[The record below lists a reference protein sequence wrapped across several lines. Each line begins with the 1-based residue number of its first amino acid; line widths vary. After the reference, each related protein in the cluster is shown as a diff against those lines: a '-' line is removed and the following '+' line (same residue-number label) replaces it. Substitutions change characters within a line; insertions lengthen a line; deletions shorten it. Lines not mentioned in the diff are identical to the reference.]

1 MTATILEFVIVLAAI
16 LLGARQGGLAI
27 GYWGGLGLVL
37 LAVIF
42 GVTPTAPP
50 VDVMLIIMAVC
61 MSAAAMDAAGG
72 LEFLVR
78 IAARIIRSNPKYVS
92 IIAPLVG
99 FFLTFFSGTG
109 NLIFAI
115 HPVIYEVAYSAGVR
129 PERPMASAT
138 VAAQIGI
145 TACPISA
152 ATAALLGLFA
162 AYDHAEVTLSSILMV
177 TFPACLIG
185 VLAGSFIYMFWG
197 KELKDDPEYQRRL
210 KAGLVE
216 PPEAISDQPLPKGAK
231 LSVGI
236 FLLGVFL
243 IVLTGFF
250 PELRTIHGKPV
261 SMSLVIEMVML
272 AGAALMVAFCHVN
285 LDVASKSP
293 TLRAGVVSVG
303 AIFGIAW
310 LADSF
315 IGANKGFFMELAGD
329 LAAQA
334 PWLFAFVL
342 FFMSALLTSQ
352 GATTRAIMPLGLTL
366 GIPVPLMIAMFPAV
380 NGLFFLPITGP
391 ALSAVSFDRSGTTK
405 IGKYILNH
413 SFQIPGIVMVVVSVV
428 VAMLLTQLGL

>member
-1 MTATILEFVIVLAAI
+1 MTATILEFLIVLAAI

-50 VDVMLIIMAVC
+50 VDVMLIIIAVC
-61 MSAAAMDAAGG
+61 MSAACMDAAGG
-72 LEFLVR
+72 LDFLVR

-138 VAAQIGI
+138 VAAQVGI
-145 TACPISA
+145 
-152 ATAALLGLFA
+152 
-162 AYDHAEVTLSSILMV
+162 TLSSILMV

-185 VLAGSFIYMFWG
+185 VLVGSFVYMFWG

-216 PPEAISDQPLPKGAK
+216 PPEAISDAPLPKGAR
-231 LSVGI
+231 LSVVI
-236 FLLGVFL
+236 FLFGVLL

-250 PELRTIHGKPV
+250 PELRTINGKAV

-272 AGAALMVAFCHVN
+272 AGAALMAAFCHAN

-413 SFQIPGIVMVVVSVV
+413 SFQIPGIVMVVVSVL

>member
-1 MTATILEFVIVLAAI
+1 MTATIIEFAIVLAAI

-37 LAVIF
+37 LAVFF

-50 VDVMLIIMAVC
+50 VDVMLIIIAVC
-61 MSAAAMDAAGG
+61 MSAACMDAAGG
-72 LEFLVR
+72 LDFLVR

-92 IIAPLVG
+92 VIAPLVG

-129 PERPMASAT
+129 PERPMA
-138 VAAQIGI
+138 
-145 TACPISA
+145 
-152 ATAALLGLFA
+152 TAALIGLFA
-162 AYDHAEVTLSSILMV
+162 AYGHAEVTLSSILMV
-177 TFPACLIG
+177 TFPSCLIG
-185 VLAGSFIYMFWG
+185 VLVGSFVYMFWG

-216 PPEAISDQPLPKGAK
+216 PPEAISDKPLPKGAK
-231 LSVGI
+231 LSVAI
-236 FLLGVFL
+236 FLLGVLL

-250 PELRTIHGKPV
+250 PELRTINGKAV

-272 AGAALMVAFCHVN
+272 AGAALMAAFCHAN
-285 LDVASKSP
+285 LDVAAKSP

-342 FFMSALLTSQ
+342 FFMSSLLTSQ
-352 GATTRAIMPLGLTL
+352 GATTRAIMPLGLLL
-366 GIPVPLMIAMFPAV
+366 GIPVPMLIAMFPAV

-413 SFQIPGIVMVVVSVV
+413 SFQIPGIIMVVVSVG

>member
-1 MTATILEFVIVLAAI
+1 MGSE
-16 LLGARQGGLAI
+16 
-27 GYWGGLGLVL
+27 
-37 LAVIF
+37 
-42 GVTPTAPP
+42 
-50 VDVMLIIMAVC
+50 MC
-61 MSAAAMDAAGG
+61 
-72 LEFLVR
+72 
-78 IAARIIRSNPKYVS
+78 IRDRV
-92 IIAPLVG
+92 
-99 FFLTFFSGTG
+99 
-109 NLIFAI
+109 
-115 HPVIYEVAYSAGVR
+115 
-129 PERPMASAT
+129 
-138 VAAQIGI
+138 GI

-162 AYDHAEVTLSSILMV
+162 AYGHADVTLSSILMV

-185 VLAGSFIYMFWG
+185 VLVGSFVYMFWG

-216 PPEAISDQPLPKGAK
+216 PSEAISDAPLPKGAR
-231 LSVGI
+231 LSVVI
-236 FLLGVFL
+236 FLLGVLL

-250 PELRTIHGKPV
+250 PELRTINGKAV

-272 AGAALMVAFCHVN
+272 AGAALMAAFCHAN

-413 SFQIPGIVMVVVSVV
+413 SFQIPGIVMVVVSVL

>member
-1 MTATILEFVIVLAAI
+1 M
-16 LLGARQGGLAI
+16 
-27 GYWGGLGLVL
+27 
-37 LAVIF
+37 
-42 GVTPTAPP
+42 
-50 VDVMLIIMAVC
+50 
-61 MSAAAMDAAGG
+61 
-72 LEFLVR
+72 
-78 IAARIIRSNPKYVS
+78 
-92 IIAPLVG
+92 
-99 FFLTFFSGTG
+99 
-109 NLIFAI
+109 
-115 HPVIYEVAYSAGVR
+115 
-129 PERPMASAT
+129 
-138 VAAQIGI
+138 
-145 TACPISA
+145 
-152 ATAALLGLFA
+152 
-162 AYDHAEVTLSSILMV
+162 
-177 TFPACLIG
+177 
-185 VLAGSFIYMFWG
+185 
-197 KELKDDPEYQRRL
+197 
-210 KAGLVE
+210 
-216 PPEAISDQPLPKGAK
+216 
-231 LSVGI
+231 
-236 FLLGVFL
+236 FL

-329 LAAQA
+329 LAAQV